1 MNEKK
6 QDGLQK
12 VDPRQVEQLL
22 PVDLS
27 GLPEEKKQELMAKMA
42 ENRID
47 LQTEAQQRL
56 MKSKNAES
64 DLAMMTE
71 KVQGLDH
78 ERKIYSVHEKLE
90 TGSGNIEVKIKGG
103 DTKFL
108 VPILI
113 VIGCIILGLVLLL
126 SGN

>member
-1 MNEKK
+1 MNERK
-6 QDGLQK
+6 QHGLQK
-12 VDPRQVEQLL
+12 VDPRQVDQLL

-71 KVQGLDH
+71 KVQELDH

-90 TGSGNIEVKIKGG
+90 TGSGNIDVKIKGG

>member
-1 MNEKK
+1 MNERK
-6 QDGLQK
+6 QHGLQK

-47 LQTEAQQRL
+47 LQTEAQKRL

-71 KVQGLDH
+71 KVQELDH

-90 TGSGNIEVKIKGG
+90 TGSGNIDVKIKGG

>member
-6 QDGLQK
+6 QHGLQK

-27 GLPEEKKQELMAKMA
+27 GLPEEKKQELMVKMA
-42 ENRID
+42 ENRMA

-56 MKSKNAES
+56 MKSINAES

-71 KVQGLDH
+71 KVQELDH

-90 TGSGNIEVKIKGG
+90 TGSGNIDVKIKGG

-108 VPILI
+108 VPVLI

-126 SGN
+126 SG

>member
-1 MNEKK
+1 MNENR
-6 QDGLQK
+6 QHGLQK
-12 VDPRQVEQLL
+12 VDPRQVEQFL

-27 GLPEEKKQELMAKMA
+27 GLPEEKRQELMLRMA

-47 LQTEAQQRL
+47 LQTEAQRRL

-71 KVQGLDH
+71 KVQDLDH

-90 TGSGNIEVKIKGG
+90 TGSGSIEVKIKGG

-113 VIGCIILGLVLLL
+113 VIGCIILGIVLLL
-126 SGN
+126 SGK

>member
-1 MNEKK
+1 MNERK
-6 QDGLQK
+6 QHGLQK

-71 KVQGLDH
+71 KVQELDH
-78 ERKIYSVHEKLE
+78 ERKIYSIHEKLE
-90 TGSGNIEVKIKGG
+90 TGSGNIDVKIKGG

>member
-1 MNEKK
+1 MNERK
-6 QDGLQK
+6 QYGLQK
-12 VDPRQVEQLL
+12 VDPCQVDQLL

-27 GLPEEKKQELMAKMA
+27 GLSEEKRQELMAKMA

-47 LQTEAQQRL
+47 LQIEAQKRL

-64 DLAMMTE
+64 DLAIMME
-71 KVQGLDH
+71 KVQELDH

-108 VPILI
+108 IPILI
-113 VIGCIILGLVLLL
+113 VIGCIILGLVMLL
-126 SGN
+126 SGK

>member
-6 QDGLQK
+6 PYGLQK
-12 VDPRQVEQLL
+12 VDPRQVDQLL
-22 PVDLS
+22 PVDFS
-27 GLPEEKKQELMAKMA
+27 GLPEEKRQELLIKMA

-47 LQTEAQQRL
+47 LQTEAARRL

-71 KVQGLDH
+71 KIQELDH

-113 VIGCIILGLVLLL
+113 VIGCIILGLALLL
-126 SGN
+126 SGD

>member
-1 MNEKK
+1 M
-6 QDGLQK
+6 
-12 VDPRQVEQLL
+12 V
-22 PVDLS
+22 
-27 GLPEEKKQELMAKMA
+27 KMA

-71 KVQGLDH
+71 KVQELDH
-78 ERKIYSVHEKLE
+78 ERKIYSVHENLE
-90 TGSGNIEVKIKGG
+90 TGSGNINVKIRGG
-103 DTKFL
+103 DAKFL

>member
-1 MNEKK
+1 MNERK
-6 QDGLQK
+6 QHGLQK
-12 VDPRQVEQLL
+12 VDPSHVDQLL

-27 GLPEEKKQELMAKMA
+27 GLPEEKRQELMVKMA

-71 KVQGLDH
+71 KVQELDH
-78 ERKIYSVHEKLE
+78 ERKIYSVHENLE
-90 TGSGNIEVKIKGG
+90 TGSGNINVKIRGG
-103 DTKFL
+103 DAKFL

>member
-1 MNEKK
+1 MNERR
-6 QDGLQK
+6 QHGLQK
-12 VDPRQVEQLL
+12 VDPRQVDQLL

-47 LQTEAQQRL
+47 LQTEAAQRL

-71 KVQGLDH
+71 KVQELDH

-90 TGSGNIEVKIKGG
+90 TGSGNIDVKIKGG

>member
-1 MNEKK
+1 MDERK
-6 QDGLQK
+6 QHGLQK

-27 GLPEEKKQELMAKMA
+27 GLPEEKKQELMAKIA

-56 MKSKNAES
+56 LKSKNAES

-71 KVQGLDH
+71 KVQELDH
-78 ERKIYSVHEKLE
+78 ERKIYSIHEKLE
-90 TGSGNIEVKIKGG
+90 TGSGNIDVKIKGG

>member
-1 MNEKK
+1 M
-6 QDGLQK
+6 L
-12 VDPRQVEQLL
+12 
-22 PVDLS
+22 
-27 GLPEEKKQELMAKMA
+27 KMA
-42 ENRID
+42 ENRIE
-47 LQTEAQQRL
+47 LQTEAQRRL

-71 KVQGLDH
+71 KVQDLDH

-90 TGSGNIEVKIKGG
+90 TGSGSIEVKIKGG

-113 VIGCIILGLVLLL
+113 VIGCIILGIVLIL
-126 SGN
+126 SGK

>member
-1 MNEKK
+1 MNEIK
-6 QDGLQK
+6 QHGLQK
-12 VDPRQVEQLL
+12 VDPSQIDQLL
-22 PVDLS
+22 PIDLS

-71 KVQGLDH
+71 QVQALDH
-78 ERKIYSVHEKLE
+78 NQKIYSVHEKLE
-90 TGSGNIEVKIKGG
+90 TGSGNIDIKIKGG
-103 DTKFL
+103 DAKFI

>member
-1 MNEKK
+1 MNEKR
-6 QDGLQK
+6 QHGLQK

-27 GLPEEKKQELMAKMA
+27 GLPEEKKQELMVKMA

-71 KVQGLDH
+71 KVQELDH

-90 TGSGNIEVKIKGG
+90 TGSGNIDVKIKGG

>member
-1 MNEKK
+1 MNENK
-6 QDGLQK
+6 QHGLQK
-12 VDPRQVEQLL
+12 VDPRQIDQLL

-27 GLPEEKKQELMAKMA
+27 GLPEEKRQELMAKMA

-47 LQTEAQQRL
+47 IQIEATQRL

-71 KVQGLDH
+71 QVQELDH

-90 TGSGNIEVKIKGG
+90 TGSGSIDVKIKGG
-103 DTKFL
+103 DTKFIVPVL
-108 VPILI
+108 V
-113 VIGCIILGLVLLL
+113 VIGCIILGLVLLF
-126 SGN
+126 SGK

>member
-1 MNEKK
+1 MNENK
-6 QDGLQK
+6 QHGLQK
-12 VDPRQVEQLL
+12 VDPRQVDQLL

-27 GLPEEKKQELMAKMA
+27 GLPEEKRQELMAKMA

-47 LQTEAQQRL
+47 LQTEAMQRL

-71 KVQGLDH
+71 KVQELDH
-78 ERKIYSVHEKLE
+78 ERKIYSVHEKFE
-90 TGSGNIEVKIKGG
+90 TGSGSMDVKIKGG

-108 VPILI
+108 VPILV
-113 VIGCIILGLVLLL
+113 VIGCIILGLVLLF
-126 SGN
+126 SGK

>member
-1 MNEKK
+1 MNERK
-6 QDGLQK
+6 QHGLQK

-42 ENRID
+42 DNRID
-47 LQTEAQQRL
+47 LQTEAQQRF

-71 KVQGLDH
+71 KVEALEH